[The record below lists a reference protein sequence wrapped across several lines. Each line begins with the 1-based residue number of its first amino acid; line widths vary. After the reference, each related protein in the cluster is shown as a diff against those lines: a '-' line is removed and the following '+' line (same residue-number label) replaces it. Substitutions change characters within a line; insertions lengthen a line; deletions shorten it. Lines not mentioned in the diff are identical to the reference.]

1 MYYPPGFDIC
11 ELDEE
16 LIQNRIEA
24 GLEKEDYDGDEGDK
38 FSFAARTARTA
49 KRDADIDN
57 LLKRYSPSDVE
68 YILEPLGVRPCHIQA
83 RVAKLGLERK
93 SSDIDIITG
102 EAFVTGGYVGII
114 QP

>member
-1 MYYPPGFDIC
+1 MDLID
-11 ELDEE
+11 LMEE
-16 LIQNRIEA
+16 QEIIEKQNRLLSEPSN
-24 GLEKEDYDGDEGDK
+24 DK
-38 FSFAARTARTA
+38 FSFTARTARAA

-83 RVAKLGLERK
+83 RVAKLGLERE

-102 EAFVTGGYVGII
+102 EAFATDGYVGII